1 MPAPTATPAP
11 TAAPAAPAVAYTTQ
25 LSAAHAVVLV
35 YPKGTAPIAD
45 LPNLLTTYNGK
56 FFAAS
61 PLSVQPAQPL
71 GATQEMV
78 VVRAL
83 PGSKVAQSYATKL
96 RGPQSPL
103 ARLRGQGYQT
113 LVISLAN
120 LTLLQ
125 EAAGGDLAGYQQFY
139 QQVYH

>member
-1 MPAPTATPAP
+1 MPAPATPAAP
-11 TAAPAAPAVAYTTQ
+11 TVAYTTQ

-35 YPKGTAPIAD
+35 YPQGQAPAAD
-45 LPNLLTTYNGK
+45 LAAALTTYDNK
-56 FFAAS
+56 FFRAAN
-61 PLSVQPAQPL
+61 LQVEPAKPL
-71 GATQEMV
+71 GNGQEIV

-83 PGSKVAQSYATKL
+83 PGAKVAQSYATKL

-125 EAAGGDLAGYQQFY
+125 TSGGDVAGYQQFY
-139 QQVYH
+139 QQVYQ